1 MTNTICSHSM
11 VQYGTVQN
19 TLCLHLYCT
28 WADLAKNSISRH
40 ELTTYK
46 ISDFIFTSPHHNY
59 LGWNQVTRCKKPVLY
74 RVMSV
79 SSCIADIHTCKET
92 HKWLLENRCLVFTKT
107 NTVHTT
113 IPYRTVLYLYSAR
126 IPGPV
131 QQGVVQLGPGF
142 LTLHFFLCTMLC
154 GTVLKRHVQMHY

>member
-59 LGWNQVTRCKKPVLY
+59 F
-74 RVMSV
+74 RVEPSHKMQKASFV
-79 SSCIADIHTCKET
+79 SCYVR
-92 HKWLLENRCLVFTKT
+92 L
-107 NTVHTT
+107 
-113 IPYRTVLYLYSAR
+113 
-126 IPGPV
+126 
-131 QQGVVQLGPGF
+131 
-142 LTLHFFLCTMLC
+142 
-154 GTVLKRHVQMHY
+154 